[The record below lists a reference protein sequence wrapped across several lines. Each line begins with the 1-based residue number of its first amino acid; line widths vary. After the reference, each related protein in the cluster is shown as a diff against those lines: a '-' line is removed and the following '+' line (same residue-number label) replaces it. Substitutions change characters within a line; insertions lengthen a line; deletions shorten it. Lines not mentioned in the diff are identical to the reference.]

1 MTLSTDVYIQGPVD
15 LHALKYVVQA
25 ALAEFDEA
33 GRTPDEQ
40 AWNDDSAELSP
51 SWSTKVGQGL
61 PAWTYI
67 HFAHLA
73 AEGAWAQPNDEY
85 ADDSDYDEDGE
96 PALQTPKHFARIDF
110 DTAYGYRGENGET
123 CSTLH
128 VQLMTWVGKWLDE
141 QSVPWQWRDEFTGEI
156 HDAYDGFDTFGKW

>member
-25 ALAEFDEA
+25 ALAEFDEV
-33 GRTPDEQ
+33 GRTTEQQ
-40 AWNDDSAELSP
+40 AWNDDSAGLSP
-51 SWSTKVGQGL
+51 SWSTMVGQGL

-67 HFAHLA
+67 HFAHPA
-73 AEGAWAQPNDEY
+73 AEGAWAQPEDENDEGY
-85 ADDSDYDEDGE
+85 VT
-96 PALQTPKHFARIDF
+96 PAHFARIDF

-128 VQLMTWVGKWLDE
+128 VQLMTRVGKWLDE
-141 QSVPWQWRDEFTGEI
+141 QSVPWKWRDEFTGKV